1 MEVGAKST
9 SVAGISNSASGGVS
23 LDTMVQRL
31 VQKSVWDIDNKY
43 K

>member
-1 MEVGAKST
+1 
-9 SVAGISNSASGGVS
+9 VAGISGAAAGGIT

-31 VQKSVWDIDNKY
+31 VQKSVWDLDNKY